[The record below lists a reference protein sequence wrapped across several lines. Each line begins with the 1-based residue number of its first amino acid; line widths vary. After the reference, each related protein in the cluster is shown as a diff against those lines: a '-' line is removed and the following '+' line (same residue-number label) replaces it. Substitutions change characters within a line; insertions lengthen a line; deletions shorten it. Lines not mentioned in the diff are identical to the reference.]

1 MSSTLIN
8 RQSGD
13 RPPHSS
19 STSSSMNTQTLSQQQ
34 QQQQK
39 QSSHTNVV
47 RKPSVDNVDSDGEDK
62 LIDES
67 NIEDLVK
74 ELPQSSDKTVQF
86 LDNMLAVLPNRWRNY
101 IVRSIFTLLMVI
113 GFGLVIYWGPLAL
126 MILV

>member
-1 MSSTLIN
+1 MTTLIN

-13 RPPHSS
+13 RPPPPPAPTQSQSS
-19 STSSSMNTQTLSQQQ
+19 SQQQ
-34 QQQQK
+34 QQK
-39 QSSHTNVV
+39 SHSNVI
-47 RKPSVDNVDSDGEDK
+47 RKPSIDNVDSDGEDK

-101 IVRSIFTLLMVI
+101 IVRSIFTLLMVF